1 MGRPL
6 HKKYFGNTGTG
17 GLGGESVASVTLG
30 GTNNSSGYGAGS
42 VTFAAPGTPG
52 GVTATG
58 TLSVYATGAIV
69 ATTTFAPVGTAVAG
83 TAQYPG
89 IVATGGT
96 AGVGAV
102 FTISRSATVYAVQAV
117 TSVGSGYIPT
127 ETITILGTELGG
139 TSPANDLVITL
150 GGTTAPAGRIST
162 VNVVVAGSGYTSAP
176 AVTLVGGTQGTLT
189 ATAVLT
195 TSNPNAITNSSFVPA
210 ANGGSSAVAGDIV
223 RQVNT
228 RSYKVTTA
236 QGTGICKLVA
246 AAPTAGQ
253 MTIAATDANGS
264 TYYVTKLTARKA
276 TLTRNVV
283 NGSFLF
289 ATDSTAQWG
298 FAAAA
303 GLVVQI
309 ANA

>member
-6 HKKYFGNTGTG
+6 SKKYFGNTGVG
-17 GLGGESVASVTLG
+17 GLGGESVGSVTLG

-42 VTFAAPGTPG
+42 VTFAAPSTVG
-52 GVTATG
+52 GITATG

-89 IVATGGT
+89 IVATGSV

-102 FTISRSATVYAVQAV
+102 FTISHSATVYAVQAV

-127 ETITILGTELGG
+127 ETITILGTALGG
-139 TSPANDLVITL
+139 TSPANNLVITL
-150 GGTTAPAGRIST
+150 GGTTAPAGRISA
-162 VNVVVAGSGYTSAP
+162 VNVVLAGSGYTSVP

-195 TSNPNAITNSSFVPA
+195 TTNPNAIVVQGITAGATNRTSGNDVVKQVS
-210 ANGGSSAVAGDIV
+210 GS
-223 RQVNT
+223 R
-228 RSYKVTTA
+228 YKITT
-236 QGTGICKLVA
+236 QDGTAICKLKASVPTVA
-246 AAPTAGQ
+246 GEMA
-253 MTIAATDANGS
+253 IVATDSAGG

-276 TLTRNVV
+276 TLTQGTGVQ
-283 NGSFLF
+283 F
-289 ATDSTAQWG
+289 ATGASVPWVLEPTA
-298 FAAAA
+298 AT
-303 GLVVQI
+303 I
-309 ANA
+309 NATVRIPSA